1 MQGKGAR
8 RSGRLEERSNSGV
21 VKSRSRQALAALAL
35 CVLTSL
41 VYSNSFQAGFALD
54 NRRLLLQDPRIREA
68 SVQNLQLIFK
78 HTYWWPDGESGLY
91 RPITTASYLFN
102 YAILGNGGRPAG
114 YHWINL
120 ILHLGN
126 VLLVN
131 AVALLLIRQFWPP
144 VFIAA
149 LWALHPV
156 STESVTNIIGRSDL
170 LAAMSVLSGFLFYL
184 KSSGTERVWRRL
196 GWLAGL
202 AAVTSLGVFS
212 KESAVTVLGVIA
224 LYELTFWRDRKRG
237 RALFLGCLAVLPPLL
252 AMWRMRAAVLAGS
265 GPVELPFVDNPLTG
279 ADFWTAR
286 LTAIR
291 VMARYLWLAVWPL
304 KLSCDYS
311 YSQIPLA
318 RGSLEDWIAWMVM
331 AAIMAALAILFLQN
345 RVAFFLASFAFVT
358 FLPTSNLL
366 FPIGTI
372 MAERFLYLPSAG
384 LIACIVLVLYKAR
397 RWARLPSLAPVVLCV
412 IAAAFSIR
420 TWARNLDWRDDLTMA
435 SAAVRTSP
443 NSFKTHF
450 LLARALYESDPSHSN
465 LDRVIGEAEKS
476 LAILNPLADAHN
488 NAAAYRWA
496 GECYLLKGDLL
507 RRSDPGGNTVT
518 IPEGV
523 KAYQRSTQ
531 ILLRCL
537 SILKASHSEA
547 GDAGLYR
554 VLSIAYLRLADTD
567 KAFDAAANA
576 IKLEPLNSE
585 SYRQIAEVLLA
596 AGRSDD
602 AAAKLLEGVILT
614 ADVGLWEELLSL
626 YRSGLDPEGCATIS
640 GPRGPSLNPACEIVR
655 KHFCAAA
662 PDTIRIRI
670 QTLRRDLAR
679 EMKDTALQKFR
690 CPPGPLNQILPDGP
704 GK

>member
-21 VKSRSRQALAALAL
+21 VKSRSRHALAALAL

-184 KSSGTERVWRRL
+184 KSSGTGRVWRRL

-237 RALFLGCLAVLPPLL
+237 RALFLGCLAVLPCWLG
-252 AMWRMRAAVLAGS
+252 RVLWS
-265 GPVELPFVDNPLTG
+265 
-279 ADFWTAR
+279 
-286 LTAIR
+286 
-291 VMARYLWLAVWPL
+291 
-304 KLSCDYS
+304 
-311 YSQIPLA
+311 
-318 RGSLEDWIAWMVM
+318 
-331 AAIMAALAILFLQN
+331 
-345 RVAFFLASFAFVT
+345 
-358 FLPTSNLL
+358 
-366 FPIGTI
+366 
-372 MAERFLYLPSAG
+372 
-384 LIACIVLVLYKAR
+384 
-397 RWARLPSLAPVVLCV
+397 
-412 IAAAFSIR
+412 
-420 TWARNLDWRDDLTMA
+420 
-435 SAAVRTSP
+435 
-443 NSFKTHF
+443 
-450 LLARALYESDPSHSN
+450 
-465 LDRVIGEAEKS
+465 
-476 LAILNPLADAHN
+476 
-488 NAAAYRWA
+488 
-496 GECYLLKGDLL
+496 
-507 RRSDPGGNTVT
+507 
-518 IPEGV
+518 
-523 KAYQRSTQ
+523 
-531 ILLRCL
+531 CL
-537 SILKASHSEA
+537 SWTIL
-547 GDAGLYR
+547 
-554 VLSIAYLRLADTD
+554 
-567 KAFDAAANA
+567 
-576 IKLEPLNSE
+576 
-585 SYRQIAEVLLA
+585 
-596 AGRSDD
+596 
-602 AAAKLLEGVILT
+602 
-614 ADVGLWEELLSL
+614 
-626 YRSGLDPEGCATIS
+626 
-640 GPRGPSLNPACEIVR
+640 
-655 KHFCAAA
+655 
-662 PDTIRIRI
+662 
-670 QTLRRDLAR
+670 
-679 EMKDTALQKFR
+679 
-690 CPPGPLNQILPDGP
+690 
-704 GK
+704 